1 MLGAVGWT
9 MAGCGESP
17 RHNVTNR
24 GAISEEPTTDA
35 LAGSD
40 SALAALVTP
49 LPGTKEAPHWY
60 RDVLRRLAAKPSP
73 GSFFSLRVYRIGGA
87 NELSLEDLSLALIT
101 SAGTLE
107 AQDIVLDDADAR
119 PEARVLS
126 GRGLAAVRTQRL
138 PAGEGFEVWF
148 AVPGAVELRAVQSA
162 KLTVGGTIL
171 ELAPRVWPT
180 ESFTAFAAQARRD
193 WIVGNV
199 TRSEV
204 DSDSSPSKR

>member
-1 MLGAVGWT
+1 
-9 MAGCGESP
+9 MATGCEESP
-17 RHNVTNR
+17 RHVVSNR

-40 SALAALVTP
+40 EVLAALVTP

-73 GSFFSLRVYRIGGA
+73 GSFFSLRVYRIGGVK
-87 NELSLEDLSLALIT
+87 ELPLADLALALT
-101 SAGTLE
+101 TADGTLE
-107 AQDIVLDDADAR
+107 AQEIVLGDANSR
-119 PEARVLS
+119 PEAQVLS
-126 GRGLAAVRTQRL
+126 GRGLSAVRERRL

-148 AVPGAVELRAVQSA
+148 AVPRAIELRAVERA
-162 KLTVGGTIL
+162 TLTVAGQTL
-171 ELAPRVWPT
+171 ELAPRVWST

-199 TRSEV
+199 ARSEL
-204 DSDSSPSKR
+204 DSDPSPSKR